1 MRWPVRPAGAAPGRS
16 ADRTTEFRR
25 RPDHLAG
32 GRTRKGTVTPT
43 TRIKE
48 EFYLRRAVGDDVPLF
63 VDVTRY
69 AREGMPYPL
78 SAKRALKATCAVR
91 TDDEVVAFSLRDYTA
106 RQAEREV
113 EHVEATVGTTTVTRS
128 NVLRP
133 RMPRAT
139 LRELAEAARAFS
151 AVLGDELIVELDGD
165 LYVLALTDRRDG
177 AGLDLVGRLS
187 GTLGGGHA
195 RTGAAD
201 TDAEFKI
208 PASGVRLRV
217 FLRSPGRRRVVA
229 YAFSGHLGRRPDELE
244 TLTRAT
250 AMALN
255 SAHDLAAFRLLSGL
269 GRLDARPAP
278 GHFAAAPSPSAGSV
292 AFSVPVRL
300 ATGDGTPAARG
311 DVVAEIDLDRLD
323 PVTGRLL
330 IHLRD
335 GLTWNP
341 AVVGSVRFESY
352 RRVLGEAIGELIDA
366 SFGAGAVRDIA
377 HDIMLGEVDR
387 VAVAGLRAA
396 TAGLPVLDATPIRV
410 EVRPRREGIGRPEA
424 FRPEPVRPIP

>member
-1 MRWPVRPAGAAPGRS
+1 
-16 ADRTTEFRR
+16 
-25 RPDHLAG
+25 
-32 GRTRKGTVTPT
+32 VTPT
-43 TRIKE
+43 SRIKE

-63 VDVTRY
+63 VDATRY
-69 AREGMPYPL
+69 ARERMPYPL

-113 EHVEATVGTTTVTRS
+113 EHVEDTVGTTTVTRS

-151 AVLGDELIVELDGD
+151 AFLGDELIVELEGD
-165 LYVLALTDRRDG
+165 LYVLALTGRQDG
-177 AGLDLVGRLS
+177 AALELVGRLA

-208 PASGVRLRV
+208 PTSGVRLRV
-217 FLRSPGRRRVVA
+217 FLRSPVRRRVVA
-229 YAFSGHLGRRPDELE
+229 YAFSGHLARRPGELE

-250 AMALN
+250 ALALN
-255 SAHDLAAFRLLSGL
+255 SAHDLAAFRMLSGL
-269 GRLDARPAP
+269 GRLEAPPAP
-278 GHFAAAPSPSAGSV
+278 GHVAAEASPPAGSV

-323 PVTGRLL
+323 PVTGGLL

-352 RRVLGEAIGELIDA
+352 RRVLGEAIGGLIDA

-377 HDIMLGEVDR
+377 YDIMLGDVDR

-396 TAGLPVLDATPIRV
+396 TAGLPGLEATPTRA
-410 EVRPRREGIGRPEA
+410 EMWSRWPESGRPEA
-424 FRPEPVRPIP
+424 LRTVPSRIDAETAGALRNP